1 MESAQ
6 NNPYHHILAN
16 SCNDLVTIFC
26 GIECLERFSGQAYSM
41 QTCVVLFHA
50 AFLALICSLICSSS
64 LLVAHYNGPLLCVL
78 CPLMLLFVEEKLSR
92 KDGRTC

>member
-26 GIECLERFSGQAYSM
+26 GIECLERFCGQAYSM
-41 QTCVVLFHA
+41 QTCVVLFRSTS
-50 AFLALICSLICSSS
+50 LALICSLINSSRLRVANYDGF
-64 LLVAHYNGPLLCVL
+64 LLFVL